1 MAPKL
6 KKRKKTRIFSMK
18 KFPGKIIA
26 AAALII
32 FLVLIFF
39 TGPRNMYQYFKAQK
53 DKTVLEKEI
62 EQLELKK
69 AELDT
74 ELTRLNSDPDY
85 VEKIAR
91 EKYNMKKKGEKVYK
105 VLKEDE

>member
-1 MAPKL
+1 MLFKF
-6 KKRKKTRIFSMK
+6 FSTNTIHKFKMK
-18 KFPGKIIA
+18 KLPGKIIA
-26 AAALII
+26 AAAGILILI
-32 FLVLIFF
+32 LIFF
-39 TGPRNMYQYFKAQK
+39 SGSRNAYQYLKAK
-53 DKTVLEKEI
+53 NDKTVLEQEI
-62 EQLELKK
+62 RELELKK
-69 AELDT
+69 SELDS